1 MYSFSFWS
9 RLPSTLQCHKH
20 LLFPKM
26 GWHRNISPRIVFNV
40 KRFMSGKNVVKFSVF
55 TIFIIFIIKDKP
67 CLNFWSNVAIKAS
80 VNVCAK
86 RNLRA
91 IFCHIFYWLKKEKG
105 KKEASFKGFIL
116 SKSIGFDSSAIVKPF
131 NTWTLTGVIKHNHII
146 TRFLFSNICTIFDKF
161 LD

>member
-1 MYSFSFWS
+1 MKFSNQNFYLCKKTWSSYNFSSYRSNLHVFSFSFWT

-80 VNVCAK
+80 LNVCAR

-91 IFCHIFYWLKKEKG
+91 IFCHIFYWLKKEKE

-116 SKSIGFDSSAIVKPF
+116 SKILV
-131 NTWTLTGVIKHNHII
+131 LTV
-146 TRFLFSNICTIFDKF
+146 LP
-161 LD
+161 